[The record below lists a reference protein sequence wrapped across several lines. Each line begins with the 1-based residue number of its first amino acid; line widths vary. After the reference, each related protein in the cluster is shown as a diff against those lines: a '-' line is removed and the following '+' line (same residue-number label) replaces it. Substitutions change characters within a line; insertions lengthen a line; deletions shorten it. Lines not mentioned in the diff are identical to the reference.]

1 MIKRK
6 VLSAVIAAGA
16 LLLFGACSAVTD
28 NVLPEDSS
36 STESGART
44 VVSGTNGSVD
54 VTNMTGNN
62 LTITYS
68 PGSQK
73 NYARLYVSEGNGT
86 GLVLANADMSYSGG
100 SYSYTASNSTFKS
113 NAKIYFC
120 VLVND
125 GGTEKCIPQG
135 TLSSTSSWASVT
147 YGASDSS
154 SSDTVA
160 SNGIT
165 SGATYKII
173 AKCSGKSL
181 DDDGWSKTNGANV
194 IQWTYGNNQANQQW
208 KITSTGDGYYSIINV
223 YSGLGLDVAE
233 WSTAAGGNIQQWA
246 YASQANQQWKI
257 EKLTDGYYKITN
269 RNSGKVMD
277 VSSSSTSDGANV
289 QQWDW
294 NETNA
299 QRWQLTSLGT
309 SSSDSST
316 NTDTNTSG
324 TNVSLLGLNSG
335 YEMTFQFQNNTNGKY
350 ASSNIYICCVARN
363 SSGNFCYLKPDGTL
377 QPISANTSSESWSY
391 KLSDI
396 SGFQIPTTMTSGRM
410 YFSMDK
416 PVVMKGIVDG
426 AGNIGVVQPDLN
438 NVSDANYNTVFDW
451 IEFTVQG
458 GGFWGNT
465 TQVDQFGFPITM
477 AMYNDSGYYRTVG
490 ITLTRDEVFSKYKSS
505 VPAEFQTLASD
516 KRIIAPCKGLFRTG
530 RTYGT
535 YMDSYVNEVWNYYA
549 NNTLYVDHPL
559 GKFEGR
565 TSGNQFIF
573 TCTNGYG
580 TAVTGQKYYING
592 KPNNDELFE
601 GSGVLAS
608 GNTVELALQAQ
619 MCAALNRHIV
629 ASPSSWATPSAY
641 YQAAPCNYFAKFW
654 HDVSID
660 GKAYGFCYDDVADQS
675 SIIETHS
682 PRALVIGIGW

>member
-246 YASQANQQWKI
+246 YAAQDNQKWAI
-257 EKLTDGYYKITN
+257 EKLGDGYYKVTN
-269 RNSGKVMD
+269 KNSGKVMD
-277 VSSSSTSDGANV
+277 VASASADNGANV

-294 NETNA
+294 NGTDA
-299 QRWQLTSLGT
+299 QKWTIASVT
-309 SSSDSST
+309 SSSGTGGSSST
-316 NTDTNTSG
+316 DVTAPSTDGNYTLAWSDEFNGTSLNTSNWVYETG
-324 TNVSLLGLNSG
+324 AGGWGNSELEYYTSRSDNVSVSSGALAITAKKESYGGSQWTSARIKTEVLKDVTYGKIAARNKMPQGTGLWPAFWMLGSNIGPVTWPSCGEIDIMEHVNSAANVVGTAHWDNNGHASWGCPTDSNYWNNFSVDVTQYHVYSVEWTATAINWYVDGKQYMAMDITNSTGSTEEFHKSFFILLNLAVGGNWPGNPDS
-335 YEMTFQFQNNTNGKY
+335 TTP
-350 ASSNIYICCVARN
+350 SSN
-363 SSGNFCYLKPDGTL
+363 
-377 QPISANTSSESWSY
+377 
-391 KLSDI
+391 
-396 SGFQIPTTMTSGRM
+396 TM
-410 YFSMDK
+410 
-416 PVVMKGIVDG
+416 
-426 AGNIGVVQPDLN
+426 
-438 NVSDANYNTVFDW
+438 
-451 IEFTVQG
+451 
-458 GGFWGNT
+458 
-465 TQVDQFGFPITM
+465 
-477 AMYNDSGYYRTVG
+477 
-490 ITLTRDEVFSKYKSS
+490 
-505 VPAEFQTLASD
+505 
-516 KRIIAPCKGLFRTG
+516 
-530 RTYGT
+530 
-535 YMDSYVNEVWNYYA
+535 
-549 NNTLYVDHPL
+549 YVDYV
-559 GKFEGR
+559 R
-565 TSGNQFIF
+565 
-573 TCTNGYG
+573 
-580 TAVTGQKYYING
+580 V
-592 KPNNDELFE
+592 
-601 GSGVLAS
+601 
-608 GNTVELALQAQ
+608 
-619 MCAALNRHIV
+619 
-629 ASPSSWATPSAY
+629 
-641 YQAAPCNYFAKFW
+641 YQ
-654 HDVSID
+654 
-660 GKAYGFCYDDVADQS
+660 
-675 SIIETHS
+675 
-682 PRALVIGIGW
+682 